1 MKKQI
6 YAITT
11 VLDQDVIDE
20 IDVLRQEEEFSRS
33 KWAQQA
39 IIRYL
44 AILDGKPIKPS

>member
-11 VLDQDVIDE
+11 ILDQDVMDRID
-20 IDVLRQEEEFSRS
+20 ILRQEEEYSRS

-39 IIRYL
+39 IIRYV